1 MAFQAIVI
9 TAICVF
15 SGIITYFVVF
25 VWLSFPQ
32 LPFALLFFWGCLSAR
47 ECNKC
52 THQHQLF
59 SHLSSNPF
67 RFKAIDMCISGSIL
81 LRMHRHA
88 YTFMLQP
95 SESIR
100 ASSQCTRRRRR
111 RHTECALWKSLVQ
124 CNCAWINLFGE
135 SIKLPLWLDNS
146 RFCQSKSEIWPEVWL
161 RANYWPFY
169 AINDTREYF
178 TLPMHRQNRFILI
191 NFSQCTCTILS
202 LIRSRSH
209 QNSQMTHF
217 TNADNIG
224 NESSFAVSPRKYAI
238 LKRDFD

>member
-1 MAFQAIVI
+1 MLENVTNAHININFLAIYPAI
-9 TAICVF
+9 HLDLKQLICV
-15 SGIITYFVVF
+15 SVARYYYVCIGMHTP
-25 VWLSFPQ
+25 L
-32 LPFALLFFWGCLSAR
+32 CLS
-47 ECNKC
+47 
-52 THQHQLF
+52 
-59 SHLSSNPF
+59 P
-67 RFKAIDMCISGSIL
+67 
-81 LRMHRHA
+81 
-88 YTFMLQP
+88 P
-95 SESIR
+95 ESIR